1 MEYNEKHFKALANR
15 YVQRVWFIVNIV
27 FTVAYLLEVTKG
39 ARTWG
44 YYGIFMAL
52 AWGPL
57 IAGYLLLKLRG
68 ADSRWYREIM
78 CAGYGIFFAFS
89 LFTCASLLT
98 FSYVFPIAALLILY
112 KDHKLLLR
120 IEGLNI
126 AVVIA
131 YAVYIFSTNQDNH
144 RFLADVEIMIAVTI
158 LMYSAFLLAL
168 IYLRSS
174 ENALLGSVQ
183 GNLDKVVK
191 TIESVKEASNS
202 IVDGVTVV
210 RELSDENKDSAD
222 SVVESMNKLTVN
234 NETLQE
240 ATTSSLE
247 MTQKIDKQVEN
258 AATLI
263 QEIVGLMQQSVTN
276 AKASSEQ
283 LEEVVKST
291 TEMADL
297 SAEVEEILKEFK
309 TEFNMVK
316 EETGT
321 IEKITSQTNL
331 LALNA
336 SIEAAR
342 AGEAGK
348 GFAVVADEI
357 RNLSTGTKD
366 SSTSIMEALT
376 HLEDTS
382 DKMMSS
388 ISKTLE
394 LINLTLEKVM
404 QVNESV
410 NSITEDSIKLGDNV
424 QVVDSAMQE
433 VEESNKNM
441 VANMQQVTEVM
452 HLMTESII
460 DADENSKV
468 MRSKYEETSANV
480 IHIEEV
486 VGKLVEELGEGG
498 FMGVKDI
505 TEGMFLSLGI
515 EEGSD
520 KKELKG
526 RVTATSEDTVTF
538 NLLVGAVHVEKGAKY
553 SLSVVV
559 DNELYIWN
567 HVKLHANKNGTYTAT
582 VETHPK
588 VVNRRKHPRMPI
600 KNTCTIALEKSGITV
615 NGKMLNISAGGF
627 AFASYDKALLVGKGQ
642 NVIVAI
648 NNCEIDSVKELE
660 GCIIRVTDN
669 EGQFIVGCRMF
680 EEREDIMKYVNTHY
694 AE

>member
-1 MEYNEKHFKALANR
+1 MEYNEKHFKSLANK
-15 YVQRVWFIVNIV
+15 YVQRVWLIVNIV
-27 FTVAYLLEVTKG
+27 FTIAYLLEVLKD

-44 YYGIFMAL
+44 YYAIFMTL
-52 AWGPL
+52 SWGPM
-57 IAGYLLLKLRG
+57 IAGNILLKIKG
-68 ADSRWYREIM
+68 TDSKWYREVM
-78 CAGYGIFFAFS
+78 CIGYGIFFAFAF
-89 LFTCASLLT
+89 FTSATLLT
-98 FSYVFPIAALLILY
+98 FSYVFPISALLILY

-120 IEGLNI
+120 IEALNI
-126 AVVIA
+126 AVVVA
-131 YAVYIFSTNQDNH
+131 YAVYIFATNQDGS
-144 RFLADVEIMIAVTI
+144 RFLADVEIMIVVTI
-158 LMYSAFLLAL
+158 LMYAAFLLAL
-168 IYLRSS
+168 LYLRSS
-174 ENALLGSVQ
+174 ENALLSSVQ
-183 GNLDKVVK
+183 GNLDKVVQ
-191 TIESVKEASNS
+191 TIESVKTASNS

-210 RELSDENKDSAD
+210 RELSDENKDSAN
-222 SVVESMNKLTVN
+222 SVVESMNKLTAN

-240 ATTSSLE
+240 ATASSLE
-247 MTQKIDKQVEN
+247 MTQKIDMQVEH

-276 AKASSEQ
+276 AKTSSSQ

-297 SAEVEEILKEFK
+297 SSEVEAILKEFK
-309 TEFNMVK
+309 KEFNMVK

-388 ISKTLE
+388 MSKTLE
-394 LINLTLEKVM
+394 LINLTLEKVI

-410 NSITEDSIKLGDNV
+410 TAITEDSVKLGNNV

-441 VANMQQVTEVM
+441 VANMQKVTEVM
-452 HLMTESII
+452 HLMTESIV

-480 IHIEEV
+480 IHIEDV

-498 FMGVKDI
+498 FMGVRDI
-505 TEGMFLSLGI
+505 QEGMFLTLT
-515 EEGSD
+515 EDTGSS
-520 KKELKG
+520 KKEFKG
-526 RVTATSEDTVTF
+526 RVTAAPTDDSISF
-538 NLLVGAVHVEKGAKY
+538 NLQSGTLQVAKGVHY
-553 SLSVVV
+553 SLNVIV

-567 HVKLHANKNGTYTAT
+567 NVTLHVNKDGTYTAT
-582 VETHPK
+582 VETSPK
-588 VVNRRKHPRMPI
+588 VINRRKHPRIPV
-600 KNTCTIALEKSGITV
+600 NSPCTITLGKNDSTF
-615 NGKMLNISAGGF
+615 NGKMMNISAGGF
-627 AFASYDKALLVGKGQ
+627 AFSSYDKSLLTGKGKNVKLAVQ
-642 NVIVAI
+642 N
-648 NNCEIDSVKELE
+648 CKIDSVKELE

-669 EGQFIVGCRMF
+669 AGQYIVGCRMF
-680 EEREDIMKYVNTHY
+680 EEREDITRYVQTH
-694 AE
+694 